1 MEVHVVA
8 VELMAKLRDVI
19 DAVDNHLSQM
29 DCVNL
34 QALETRLP
42 KKAASGSAEMVMLLL
57 VYREMKNRK
66 GCA

>member
-1 MEVHVVA
+1 MHVVA
-8 VELMAKLRDVI
+8 VELMAKLRDTI
-19 DAVDNHLSQM
+19 DAIDHHLLEM

-42 KKAASGSAEMVMLLL
+42 KNAAPGSPEMVMLLL
-57 VYREMKNRK
+57 VYREMKNRT

>member
-8 VELMAKLRDVI
+8 VELIAKLRDAI
-19 DAVDNHLSQM
+19 DAIDDHLSEM

-42 KKAASGSAEMVMLLL
+42 KNAAPGRAEMVMLLL
-57 VYREMKNRK
+57 VYREMKRRK
-66 GCA
+66 CCA